1 MNKPKTL
8 ISLAI
13 LPVMA
18 LAGCDGYKTKVAPS
32 SKNTTKNANGAYQK
46 CDPNDPK
53 TDCNGSSGGGSGGV
67 YAGSGSSDLDSKH
80 KSGKSS
86 GSKGGFG
93 SSAGHSGG

>member
-13 LPVMA
+13 LPVVA

-53 TDCNGSSGGGSGGV
+53 TDCNGSSGGGGVVNAGG
-67 YAGSGSSDLDSKH
+67 YAGDDKG

-86 GSKGGFG
+86 SKGGFG